1 MAAGPAIAGPAL
13 VNGATIPGVS
23 FTRLDPAHGERFQR
37 LRRELGVEA
46 FGLNLILLD
55 PGQRGRIHRHERQ
68 EEVYVVL
75 EGTLTLLVEG
85 EPHELARGEAARVGP
100 DVRRQLVN
108 RHRARLALLA
118 IGGEGR
124 HEGRDGVAYER
135 WDATEGR
142 PPQETPLPPDVPV
155 EG

>member
-1 MAAGPAIAGPAL
+1 VPA
-13 VNGATIPGVS
+13 VS
-23 FTRLDPAHGERFQR
+23 FARLDLAHGERFQR
-37 LRRELGVEA
+37 LRRELGVET

-85 EPHELARGEAARVGP
+85 EPHELGRGEAARVRP

-108 RHRARLALLA
+108 RHRERLALLA
-118 IGGEGR
+118 IGGEGH
-124 HEGRDGVAYER
+124 HEGRDGVAYES

-155 EG
+155 DG